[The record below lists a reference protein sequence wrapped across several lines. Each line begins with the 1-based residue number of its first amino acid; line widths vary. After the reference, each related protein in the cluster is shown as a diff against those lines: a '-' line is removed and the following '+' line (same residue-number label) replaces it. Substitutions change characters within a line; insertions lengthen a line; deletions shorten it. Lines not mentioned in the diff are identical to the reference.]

1 MDNKNA
7 VPINNQPANTI
18 KAVASAPV
26 AEVKPETSPEAKPEV
41 KVKTKREAKQFD
53 NRLKKKPADKK
64 KRFGIVVFVL
74 GLIALIGGAVFLI
87 LNITKQ
93 PDVRDADYLV
103 QIKTWQREDAP
114 AVIWQF
120 NEIGKGK
127 LTTNSH
133 TDEYDFIWALDG
145 DKLKIETSW
154 LYTLD
159 DEYTY
164 TLDQKDNKLTITSGE
179 KSYSFVPVASESS
192 EEEST
197 EEAPETEE

>member
-7 VPINNQPANTI
+7 VPTNNQPAE
-18 KAVASAPV
+18 AVKPV
-26 AEVKPETSPEAKPEV
+26 AAAPATEIKPEANLDAKPEV
-41 KVKTKREAKQFD
+41 KAKSKKEAKQLD

-64 KRFGIVVFVL
+64 KRFGISVFVL

-87 LNITKQ
+87 LDLTKQ

-114 AVIWQF
+114 SVIWQF

-164 TLDQKDNKLTITSGE
+164 ILDQKDNKLTIASGE

>member
-64 KRFGIVVFVL
+64 KRFGIGVFVL